1 MAKLFDHLRVV
12 LLETWEDF
20 CRAVI
25 IMVIHEVCGLLIAQV
40 CLVWTMSEIHHHQM
54 EQRQWLHLSVAN
66 VEPYVSV
73 DSMQDVPELPQVHL
87 DHSVVQT
94 GMDFA
99 HHVPS
104 LI

>member
-12 LLETWEDF
+12 LLETWGDF

-25 IMVIHEVCGLLIAQV
+25 IMVIHEVCGLLKAQV

-54 EQRQWLHLSVAN
+54 EEKQWPRPSVGN
-66 VEPYVSV
+66 VEPYVSAG
-73 DSMQDVPELPQVHL
+73 SMQDVPELPQVHL

-94 GMDFA
+94 GMDIA
-99 HHVPS
+99 RHVPS